1 MKLVPF
7 WRTSLVPPGTPST
20 QFYFRHFEVHPI
32 KVPCSSSCFDSVIM
46 TWYFA
51 PLIGFC
57 L

>member
-46 TWYFA
+46 MWYFA